1 MKSRITLK
9 DVARE
14 AGVNFTLVSKYL
26 TANPQARMTDETRE
40 RIKRAIQKLDYRPS
54 AAARALRYGRSKAIG
69 LVVGDLTNAYYAHIA
84 NLALKEL
91 RPRDYQLLI
100 ALESPD
106 YDPVQSLLSRE
117 VDGIIYAG
125 AGKPPSGMQIPVAVN
140 DRHIA
145 GACEINLD
153 ISGALADAMEN
164 LKGKTLGLFFEHS
177 LWIKAFE
184 ACAKRLGVNA
194 DVEILPTP
202 PDKRFAMLER
212 IAKTKPDAVFASGW
226 LTLRAMRKIGGFGK
240 IFAHANCAGS
250 FLNGENV
257 AGAIFSSTTELIEKT
272 CRAIVGQIESGERV
286 SEKIHTRYVSAESEE
301 FGGLASGDF
310 RLT

>member
-9 DVARE
+9 DVAKE

-40 RIKRAIQKLDYRPS
+40 RIKRAIKKLGYRPS

-125 AGKPPSGMQIPVAVN
+125 AGNPPRDIQIPVAVN
-140 DRHIA
+140 DRHID
-145 GACEINLD
+145 GASEINLD
-153 ISGALADAMEN
+153 IANALADAMQN

-177 LWIKAFE
+177 LWISEFE
-184 ACAKRLGVNA
+184 TCAKKLGINA
-194 DVEILPTP
+194 DVEILPTKH
-202 PDKRFAMLER
+202 DERFAMLEK
-212 IAKTKPDAVFASGW
+212 IAKTKPDTVFASGW
-226 LTLRAMRKIGGFGK
+226 LTLRAMRKIGGFRK
-240 IFAHANCAGS
+240 IVAHANCAGS

-257 AGAIFSSTTELIEKT
+257 AGLIFSSTTRLIEKT
-272 CRAIVGQIESGERV
+272 CHAIVEQIENGTMTA
-286 SEKIHTRYVSAESEE
+286 EKIPTHYVPTGSEE
-301 FGGLASGDF
+301 FDKLASGDF